1 MTVTD
6 GLSGASNTN
15 PKRFE
20 QLYVMT
26 CMSRLQTIACSETNL
41 GLRFKITLGVRIEN
55 GMKVCSV
62 CVCSLSLP
70 KGDALYRK

>member
-6 GLSGASNTN
+6 GLSGASNTQN
-15 PKRFE
+15 E
-20 QLYVMT
+20 VSNYVMT